1 MTYILQVNSPV
12 DNSIYAE
19 RLYAS
24 AADIS
29 DAMSNAVRAQQQ
41 WQASNLKYRKA
52 ICLRAVEAMLE
63 KQLVLGEEIS
73 WQMGRPIRYTPGEI
87 NGFAE
92 RARAMIEI
100 AEQKLAGI
108 TLPEKAGFTRYIE
121 RAPLGV
127 VFSIVPW
134 NYPYLTAVNSIIP
147 AIMAGNAVIMKP
159 SSQTPLTAERIGEAL
174 DSAGLPKGI
183 FQHLLL
189 NYDSAAKIIQSDQ
202 VNYIAFTGSVS
213 GGHMVEQAAAGRF
226 VDVGLELGG
235 KDPAYVRS
243 DVDLE
248 FAIDNL
254 VDGVYFNSGQSCC
267 GIERIYVHKDIYND
281 FVDGF
286 INKVKEYRLGN
297 PLEQDTT
304 LGPMVS
310 NNAAENVRRHIKDAI
325 ARGAKACID
334 ANEFS
339 ADQQRGPYLAPQ
351 VLLKVDHSMQVMTE
365 ETFGP
370 VAGIMQ
376 VTSDEEAIELVND
389 SKYGLTASVW
399 TQDQDAAINIGNQ
412 INTGTWFMNRC
423 DYLDPELA
431 WTGVKDSGKGCTL
444 SEVGYEKLTRPKSF
458 HLRTSTR

>member
-24 AADIS
+24 EADIS

-41 WQASNLKYRKA
+41 WQATNLKYRKA

-73 WQMGRPIRYTPGEI
+73 WQMGRPIRYSPGEI

-159 SSQTPLTAERIGEAL
+159 SSQTPLTAERISEAL
-174 DSAGLPKGI
+174 DSAGLPEGI
-183 FQHLLL
+183 FQYLLL
-189 NYDSAAKIIQSDQ
+189 NYDAAAKIIQSDQ
-202 VNYIAFTGSVS
+202 INYITFTGSVS

-235 KDPAYVRS
+235 KDPAYVLS
-243 DVDLE
+243 L
-248 FAIDNL
+248 I
-254 VDGVYFNSGQSCC
+254 
-267 GIERIYVHKDIYND
+267 
-281 FVDGF
+281 
-286 INKVKEYRLGN
+286 
-297 PLEQDTT
+297 
-304 LGPMVS
+304 
-310 NNAAENVRRHIKDAI
+310 HI
-325 ARGAKACID
+325 
-334 ANEFS
+334 
-339 ADQQRGPYLAPQ
+339 
-351 VLLKVDHSMQVMTE
+351 
-365 ETFGP
+365 
-370 VAGIMQ
+370 
-376 VTSDEEAIELVND
+376 
-389 SKYGLTASVW
+389 
-399 TQDQDAAINIGNQ
+399 
-412 INTGTWFMNRC
+412 
-423 DYLDPELA
+423 
-431 WTGVKDSGKGCTL
+431 
-444 SEVGYEKLTRPKSF
+444 
-458 HLRTSTR
+458 